1 MKKQILFLLL
11 LLLALPM
18 AAQSVR
24 VKGVVTSNEDGE
36 PLIGATVQVK
46 ENPAVAVSTDIDGKY
61 AIDVKVGQ
69 SLKFSFVGCD
79 TEIRKVTGAGDIN
92 VELRGSNVLDEV
104 VAIGYGTVK
113 KSDLTGSVSS
123 VASDKLQKTPSA
135 SLANALQGQAAGV
148 TVNSLTGRPGASAEV
163 RIRGVGTINGSSPI
177 YVVDGVIVDDISF
190 LSPADI
196 QSTEILK
203 DASSAAIYGARGANG
218 VILVTTKSGKKAE
231 RANITFDMY
240 VGWESRHKKL
250 DVMNAKDFADT
261 YVAINGNTASKKYY
275 ANNGLNKWLQIYSG
289 LKNSN
294 FYPTVYDPETN
305 PTGINYE
312 AFDTDWQDEVFRTGM
327 IQNYHL
333 SIDGGSDQFTY
344 SMSGSWFK
352 QEGTLI
358 GSDYSRFTARLNTS
372 YKATPWMKIGENI
385 SFMAGV
391 AKNTFESGDNSSQPE
406 AGILAASFAMA
417 PWDPTHYPD
426 GTVNRLGEDM
436 SGKIAASSN
445 YKNVTNPFSMVE
457 YSHPKR
463 NNSRFVGNVFIEL
476 TPIKYLTWKTTYGFD
491 YNVVTDKSYSDAYLV
506 SAFDKR
512 DKNFLTSS
520 MGKTYNWNV
529 DNILTYAR
537 EFGPHNFSV
546 MAGQTVEEYSY
557 YGISNSGSTILNPVE
572 RNWYLS
578 QVTDDFGRPADSVSR
593 ARRFSWLGR
602 VTYAYM
608 DKYLATVNFRAD
620 GSSKF
625 PENSWGYFPSFSL
638 AWRMS
643 SENFLKSADWL
654 NDLKLRFGWGKVG
667 NDNIGNTAFT
677 LKVDAT
683 GPYFL
688 GYGFGD
694 PQTFVQGATILTWV
708 NNGGH
713 WENTEQFSAGIDF
726 GMFSNRLTGSI
737 DGFIRKTNDML
748 MTVTAPAHVGNRWA
762 PMANV
767 GNVRNSGIE
776 LSLEHRNQVGKDF
789 SYSVSGNISFIS
801 NELTA
806 VNGGS
811 ANPVNEIQYIEEGHP
826 LYYFKGYK
834 YLGVFKTDQEALD
847 FFAGKPNSY
856 TSADIPFHAGDAI
869 YEDINGDGRIDD
881 NDRTELGTAIP
892 KVTYG
897 LNLGAYWKNF
907 DLQIFFQGVA
917 GNKIYNAQRSRLEGS
932 GMTSVLSPVMKDVW
946 TVDNPEGSLPNPKNS
961 FNTSYPSTRFLES
974 GSYLRLKNLQIGYTL
989 PEKWLTKAGFH
1000 NCRIYL
1006 QGSNLFTATKYK
1018 GFDPEVNGGVDNGN
1032 YPQSRSFLVG
1042 VNISY

>member
-1 MKKQILFLLL
+1 
-11 LLLALPM
+11 
-18 AAQSVR
+18 
-24 VKGVVTSNEDGE
+24 
-36 PLIGATVQVK
+36 
-46 ENPAVAVSTDIDGKY
+46 
-61 AIDVKVGQ
+61 
-69 SLKFSFVGCD
+69 
-79 TEIRKVTGAGDIN
+79 
-92 VELRGSNVLDEV
+92 
-104 VAIGYGTVK
+104 
-113 KSDLTGSVSS
+113 
-123 VASDKLQKTPSA
+123 
-135 SLANALQGQAAGV
+135 
-148 TVNSLTGRPGASAEV
+148 
-163 RIRGVGTINGSSPI
+163 
-177 YVVDGVIVDDISF
+177 
-190 LSPADI
+190 
-196 QSTEILK
+196 
-203 DASSAAIYGARGANG
+203 
-218 VILVTTKSGKKAE
+218 
-231 RANITFDMY
+231 
-240 VGWESRHKKL
+240 
-250 DVMNAKDFADT
+250 
-261 YVAINGNTASKKYY
+261 
-275 ANNGLNKWLQIYSG
+275 
-289 LKNSN
+289 
-294 FYPTVYDPETN
+294 
-305 PTGINYE
+305 
-312 AFDTDWQDEVFRTGM
+312 
-327 IQNYHL
+327 
-333 SIDGGSDQFTY
+333 
-344 SMSGSWFK
+344 
-352 QEGTLI
+352 
-358 GSDYSRFTARLNTS
+358 
-372 YKATPWMKIGENI
+372 
-385 SFMAGV
+385 
-391 AKNTFESGDNSSQPE
+391 
-406 AGILAASFAMA
+406 
-417 PWDPTHYPD
+417 
-426 GTVNRLGEDM
+426 
-436 SGKIAASSN
+436 
-445 YKNVTNPFSMVE
+445 
-457 YSHPKR
+457 
-463 NNSRFVGNVFIEL
+463 
-476 TPIKYLTWKTTYGFD
+476 
-491 YNVVTDKSYSDAYLV
+491 
-506 SAFDKR
+506 
-512 DKNFLTSS
+512 
-520 MGKTYNWNV
+520 
-529 DNILTYAR
+529 
-537 EFGPHNFSV
+537 
-546 MAGQTVEEYSY
+546 
-557 YGISNSGSTILNPVE
+557 
-572 RNWYLS
+572 
-578 QVTDDFGRPADSVSR
+578 
-593 ARRFSWLGR
+593 
-602 VTYAYM
+602 M